1 MRSLP
6 TGISEIL
13 PGFLYLGSGRDAR
26 DEEELHRWKI
36 SHILNVASDWPKHA
50 MTDKQ
55 GRELQYL
62 QVPLEDRYSE
72 NISWALDR
80 AFEFIEEA
88 RGIQKQERETKEKEK
103 EEKEEKEKE
112 EDESEGEEKRVEAEG
127 RVLVHCAVGKSR
139 SPTIVMAYLMK
150 HHNMSLKDA
159 YNLVMQKRR
168 LPGLNVCPNNSFMR
182 QLMAYEVTLSQEK
195 LQGILSLSLSLSF
208 FVV

>member
-88 RGIQKQERETKEKEK
+88 RGVQERETNEKKEQEK
-103 EEKEEKEKE
+103 EEKETE
-112 EDESEGEEKRVEAEG
+112 ENESEGEKVIETER